1 MKLQK
6 ASRYALYAVLHLA
19 SEPGEQFSTAD
30 IAESYGVSIHHLA
43 KVMRTLVRSGLIE
56 SVRGVGGGYRFTGNL
71 RRTTLWDVI
80 HQFESLES
88 DIDTPDEL
96 SGSAEIVISG
106 LDSVMNEIDGLNRAT
121 LDSITLK
128 TLLRYGE
135 ENLERDSQV

>member
-19 SEPGEQFSTAD
+19 SEPGKQFSTAE
-30 IAESYGVSIHHLA
+30 IAEAYDVSIHHLA

-56 SVRGVGGGYRFTGNL
+56 SVRGVGGGYRFAGNL
-71 RRTTLWDVI
+71 RRTTLWDII
-80 HQFESLES
+80 HEFESLES

-96 SGSAEIVISG
+96 EGNAKVVISG
-106 LDSVMNEIDGLNRAT
+106 LDVVMDEIDGLNRAT

-135 ENLERDSQV
+135 ENLERDD